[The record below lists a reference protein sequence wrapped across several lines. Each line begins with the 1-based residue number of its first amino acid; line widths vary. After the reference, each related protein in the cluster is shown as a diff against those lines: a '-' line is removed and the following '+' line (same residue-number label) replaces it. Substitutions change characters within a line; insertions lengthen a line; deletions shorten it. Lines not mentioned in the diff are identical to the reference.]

1 MDQQK
6 PDIAL
11 VPVEEDLDVT
21 SVDGLRTTLDALIR
35 RGCRRVI
42 LNMAGVSYI
51 DSAGMALVLAEIRRM
66 RSAGGLISLTNVSD
80 TVLAILKRAR
90 VVDFVPV
97 SAAAHNS
104 QIADVD
110 PTAQPLWRSV
120 VPIDDSN
127 LAQSRAL
134 VAHLLERAPL
144 SPDER
149 FDAGLAA
156 GEAMG
161 NVVDHAGGTGALVSV
176 TAYHDRAVIEVADHG
191 CGFDVQKEL
200 EREVD
205 PTAERGR
212 GIRLMELL
220 ADSVSIKPQQYGP
233 GTLVRIVKLASAYT
247 D

>member
-1 MDQQK
+1 MDQ
-6 PDIAL
+6 PTDIAL
-11 VPVEEDLDVT
+11 VPVQEDLDVT
-21 SVDGLRTTLDALIR
+21 TVDGLRTTLDALIR

-42 LNMAGVSYI
+42 LNMAGVTYI

-66 RSAGGLISLTNVSD
+66 REAGGLLSLTNVSD

-97 SAAAHNS
+97 SAARSTQA

-110 PTAQPLWRSV
+110 PTAQPIWRGV
-120 VPIDDSN
+120 VPIDGKS
-127 LAQSRAL
+127 LAQTRAM
-134 VAHLLERAPL
+134 VSQLLERAPL

-149 FDAGLAA
+149 FDASLAA

-161 NVVDHAGGTGALVSV
+161 NVVDHAGAAGALVSV
-176 TAYHDRAVIEVADHG
+176 SAYHDRAVIEIADHG
-191 CGFDVQKEL
+191 NGFDVEEQL
-200 EREVD
+200 AREID

-220 ADSVSIKPQQYGP
+220 ADSVSITPQHCGP
-233 GTLVRIVKLASAYT
+233 GTLVRIVKLAGAAT